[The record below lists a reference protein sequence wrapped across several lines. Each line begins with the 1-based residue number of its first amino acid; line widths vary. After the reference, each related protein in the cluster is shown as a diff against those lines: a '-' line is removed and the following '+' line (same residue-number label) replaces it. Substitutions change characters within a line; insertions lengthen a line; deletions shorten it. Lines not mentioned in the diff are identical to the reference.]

1 MLTSSLI
8 KIFMLILF
16 IAIMTV
22 LGLNAY
28 RLNPIELGII
38 ILVIVSLFVCISCLI
53 FPMNQQRQPQTPEL
67 EAPFSKA

>member
-1 MLTSSLI
+1 MQSSSLI
-8 KIFMLILF
+8 KFFIFMLF
-16 IAIMTV
+16 IAIMTA

-28 RLNPIELGII
+28 RLQPIELGIL

-53 FPMNQQRQPQTPEL
+53 FPMNQQRQPQTSGL